1 MGLQEILSRFN
12 RLQELIEQ
20 ENTGSP
26 ENLADSLGVS
36 KRQLLNY
43 IIALKNESDQSIV
56 YDRSIQSYKFMDG
69 KDSEV
74 DQA

>member
-20 ENTGSP
+20 ESTGSP
-26 ENLADSLGVS
+26 EDLAETLGVS

-43 IIALKNESDQSIV
+43 IIALKNESDQSII
-56 YDRSIQSYKFMDG
+56 YDRSIQSYKFMNGNATEMD
-69 KDSEV
+69 
-74 DQA
+74 

>member
-26 ENLADSLGVS
+26 EDLAETLGVS

-43 IIALKNESDQSIV
+43 IIALKNESEQSIIF
-56 YDRSIQSYKFMDG
+56 DRSIQSYRFMDG
-69 KDSEV
+69 KDSEI
-74 DQA
+74 D

>member
-20 ENTGSP
+20 ESTGSP
-26 ENLADSLGVS
+26 EDLAETLGVS

-43 IIALKNESDQSIV
+43 IIALKNESEQSIIF
-56 YDRSIQSYKFMDG
+56 DRSIQSYRFMDG
-69 KDSEV
+69 KDSEM
-74 DQA
+74 D

>member
-26 ENLADSLGVS
+26 EDLAETLGVS

-43 IIALKNESDQSIV
+43 IIALKNESEQSIIF
-56 YDRSIQSYKFMDG
+56 DRSIQSYKFMDG
-69 KDSEV
+69 QREEEK
-74 DQA
+74 